1 MAKCEMKS
9 IVTVFLVL
17 MMLVFAQAGDSPP
30 PSAASVILCVG
41 ECGLKC
47 RPVFEIIE
55 VYAACVAVCGL
66 KCHKKQ
72 SKAAY
77 DCTTSCALSKS
88 IDANTG
94 IYSYFT
100 FPFFITCYWYQA
112 IILTIMIE
120 LNTCILTILLI
131 HSLSDARGIDAYVG
145 SCLEACKNK

>member
-1 MAKCEMKS
+1 MAKGEMKS
-9 IVTVFLVL
+9 IVTIFLVL
-17 MMLVFAQAGDSPP
+17 MMLAFAQAGDSPLD
-30 PSAASVILCVG
+30 SAGSVILCVG

-47 RPVFEIIE
+47 RPLIEIIE
-55 VYAACVAVCGL
+55 AYAACVAVCGL
-66 KCHKKQ
+66 KCHKKP

-94 IYSYFT
+94 IYSYFN
-100 FPFFITCYWYQA
+100 FPIIIICYWYQT
-112 IILTIMIE
+112 IMLSIMIE

-145 SCLEACKNK
+145 SCLEACKDK